1 MARACDAREEGEDQI
16 SSDSILFTEQAV
28 FSCLF
33 LDIRAKKKK
42 KMGGRAKMSTKI
54 VHSSEVGR
62 GKNLPFSLAFL
73 RGGL

>member
-33 LDIRAKKKK
+33 LDIRAKKKL
-42 KMGGRAKMSTKI
+42 GGK
-54 VHSSEVGR
+54 
-62 GKNLPFSLAFL
+62 GKNVNENSP
-73 RGGL
+73 

>member
-42 KMGGRAKMSTKI
+42 KNGGK
-54 VHSSEVGR
+54 
-62 GKNLPFSLAFL
+62 GKNVNENSP
-73 RGGL
+73 